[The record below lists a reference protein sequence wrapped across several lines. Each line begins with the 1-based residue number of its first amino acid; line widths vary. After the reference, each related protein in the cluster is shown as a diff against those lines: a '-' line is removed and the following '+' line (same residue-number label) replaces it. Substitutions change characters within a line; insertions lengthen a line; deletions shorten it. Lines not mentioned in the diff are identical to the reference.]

1 MGYLLYRFADSFIG
15 PALYGVFLTPVDSV
29 CLFAPISGRKYE
41 QNQYAD
47 NLFLRGICFF
57 IVLFIHMENIG
68 IERIIEMFEKDKW
81 KTKFMIV
88 ALGQAI
94 SMLGSHGVQFALIWW
109 LAEKTS
115 SPLMLGISGI
125 AAYLLMAVF
134 SPAAGIAAD
143 RYNRKMIS
151 VFSDMAMGTIAL
163 IYAVLLFFFD
173 LPVWTVFIML
183 CVRGIG
189 STFQQPAIQSII
201 PQLVPRDQL
210 VKTNGWMQLLN
221 SGSFLLGPV
230 IGASLYA
237 VFPMSVV
244 LLSDVAGAILASVA
258 LAVVKIPKLEKT
270 KSETQHFA
278 AEVKE
283 GIQVFREDRNLY
295 YIVLAEA
302 LCMFFYAPLSS
313 FYPLMTSDYFGLSAM
328 YGSAV
333 ELCFA
338 VGMIASSL
346 LFSSVLK
353 AERKIRVSFIGLF
366 GMGIIS
372 AVCGMIPPVYAGW
385 FLFAAACIGLG
396 AAGNVHTIPLT
407 AYIQE
412 TVAPEKMGR
421 AFSVLTLI
429 SSVTMP
435 AGLLFSSPI
444 AEKVGVDAWF
454 FISGLS
460 MTALTALVVIRCTV
474 KKRRKRT

>member
-1 MGYLLYRFADSFIG
+1 MGKNKKWKS
-15 PALYGVFLTPVDSV
+15 
-29 CLFAPISGRKYE
+29 
-41 QNQYAD
+41 Q
-47 NLFLRGICFF
+47 F
-57 IVLFIHMENIG
+57 IV
-68 IERIIEMFEKDKW
+68 
-81 KTKFMIV
+81 V

-125 AAYLLMAVF
+125 VAYLPMSLF
-134 SPAAGIAAD
+134 SPIAGIAAD
-143 RYNRKMIS
+143 RYNRKFIS
-151 VFSDMAMGTIAL
+151 IFSDMTMGMIAL
-163 IYAVLLFFFD
+163 IYAVLLFFLD
-173 LPVWTVFIML
+173 LPVWTVFVML

-201 PQLVPRDQL
+201 PQLVPKDQL

-237 VFPMSVV
+237 IFPMSFV
-244 LLSDVAGAILASVA
+244 LMSDVVGAILASVA

-270 KSETQHFA
+270 ENEKQRFVTEI
-278 AEVKE
+278 KE
-283 GIQVFREDRNLY
+283 GLQVFREDKKLF
-295 YIVLAEA
+295 YIVIAEA

-313 FYPLMTSDYFGLSAM
+313 FYPLMTSDYFDLSAM

-333 ELCFA
+333 ELSFA
-338 VGMIASSL
+338 IGMMVSSL

-353 AERKIRVSFIGLF
+353 VERKIRVSFIGLL
-366 GMGIIS
+366 GMGIASVI
-372 AVCGMIPPVYAGW
+372 CGVIPPVYIGW
-385 FLFAAACIGLG
+385 FFFAASCICLG

-412 TVAPEKMGR
+412 TVAPKKMGR

-435 AGLLFSSPI
+435 VGLLSSSPI
-444 AEKVGVDAWF
+444 AEKVGVNVWF
-454 FISGLS
+454 FISGLC
-460 MTALTALVVIRCTV
+460 MLTLTTLVLIRYAA
-474 KKRRKRT
+474 KHRRQER

>member
-1 MGYLLYRFADSFIG
+1 
-15 PALYGVFLTPVDSV
+15 
-29 CLFAPISGRKYE
+29 
-41 QNQYAD
+41 
-47 NLFLRGICFF
+47 
-57 IVLFIHMENIG
+57 MEKN
-68 IERIIEMFEKDKW
+68 KKW
-81 KTKFMIV
+81 KSQFIIV

-125 AAYLLMAVF
+125 VAYLPMSLF
-134 SPAAGIAAD
+134 SPLAGIVAD
-143 RYNRKMIS
+143 RYNRKFIS
-151 VFSDMAMGTIAL
+151 IFSDMSMGIIAL
-163 IYAVLLFFFD
+163 IYAVMLFFFD
-173 LPVWTVFIML
+173 LPVWTVFVML

-201 PQLVPRDQL
+201 PQLVPKDQL

-237 VFPMSVV
+237 IFPMSVV
-244 LLSDVAGAILASVA
+244 LMSDVVGAILASIA
-258 LAVVKIPKLEKT
+258 LAVVKIPKLVKT
-270 KSETQHFA
+270 KQEEHHFA
-278 AEVKE
+278 TEMKE
-283 GIQVFREDRNLY
+283 GLQVFREDKKLF
-295 YIVLAEA
+295 YIVIAEA

-313 FYPLMTSDYFGLSAM
+313 FYPLMTSDYFDLSAM

-333 ELCFA
+333 EFCFA
-338 VGMIASSL
+338 IGMMVSSL

-353 AERKIRVSFIGLF
+353 VERKIRVSFIGLF
-366 GMGIIS
+366 GMGIASVI
-372 AVCGMIPPVYAGW
+372 CGVIPSVYIGW
-385 FLFAAACIGLG
+385 FFFAASCICLG

-435 AGLLFSSPI
+435 VGLLFSSPI
-444 AEKVGVDAWF
+444 AENVGVNVWF
-454 FISGLS
+454 FIAGLC
-460 MTALTALVVIRCTV
+460 MIALTTLVLIRYAA
-474 KKRRKRT
+474 KYRRQER

>member
-1 MGYLLYRFADSFIG
+1 
-15 PALYGVFLTPVDSV
+15 
-29 CLFAPISGRKYE
+29 
-41 QNQYAD
+41 
-47 NLFLRGICFF
+47 
-57 IVLFIHMENIG
+57 MEKN
-68 IERIIEMFEKDKW
+68 KKW
-81 KTKFMIV
+81 KSQFIIV

-125 AAYLLMAVF
+125 VAYLPMSLF
-134 SPAAGIAAD
+134 SPLAGIVAD
-143 RYNRKMIS
+143 RYNRKFIS
-151 VFSDMAMGTIAL
+151 IFSDMSMGIIAL
-163 IYAVLLFFFD
+163 IYAVMLFFFD
-173 LPVWTVFIML
+173 LPVWTVFVML

-201 PQLVPRDQL
+201 PQLVPKDQL

-237 VFPMSVV
+237 IFPMSVV
-244 LLSDVAGAILASVA
+244 LMSDVVGAILASIA
-258 LAVVKIPKLEKT
+258 LAVVKIPKLVKT
-270 KSETQHFA
+270 KQEEHHFA
-278 AEVKE
+278 TEMKE
-283 GIQVFREDRNLY
+283 GLQVFREDKKLF
-295 YIVLAEA
+295 YIVIAEA

-313 FYPLMTSDYFGLSAM
+313 FYPLMTSDYFDLSAM

-338 VGMIASSL
+338 IGMMLSSL
-346 LFSSVLK
+346 LFSSILK
-353 AERKIRVSFIGLF
+353 VKRKIRVSFIGLF
-366 GMGIIS
+366 GMGIASVI
-372 AVCGMIPPVYAGW
+372 CGVIPPAYIGW
-385 FLFAAACIGLG
+385 FFFAASCICLG

-412 TVAPEKMGR
+412 TVSPEKMGR

-435 AGLLFSSPI
+435 VGLLFSSPI
-444 AEKVGVDAWF
+444 AEKVGVNVWF
-454 FISGLS
+454 FISGLC
-460 MTALTALVVIRCTV
+460 MIALTTFVLIRYASRY
-474 KKRRKRT
+474 RREKEND